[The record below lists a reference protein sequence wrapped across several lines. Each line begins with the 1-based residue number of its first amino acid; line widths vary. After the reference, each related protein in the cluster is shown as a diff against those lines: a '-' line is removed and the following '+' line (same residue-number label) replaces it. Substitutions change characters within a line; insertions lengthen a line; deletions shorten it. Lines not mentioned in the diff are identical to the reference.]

1 MTDKKGSK
9 ANKQD
14 NFSEWY
20 SQICGETGAKLVDLR
35 YDVQG
40 FIVHR
45 PWSMRVL
52 RKIYSFFEEEV
63 EKDNHEPMLFPTV
76 IPEEHLL
83 KEKEHAGFTP
93 EVFWVEYAGDKKL
106 EKRLALRPTG
116 ETQIY
121 PLYSLWIRSYND
133 LPLKGYQSRIT
144 TFRNEMTTRPFLR
157 GREFMFFETHD
168 VFETHDEAVSQI
180 KKDLIMMKNT
190 IRDKLKIPFL
200 FFQRP
205 KWDVFKGADE
215 TFTSDSI
222 LPDGKRIQ
230 VSSTHDLGHNFAK
243 AFNVQF
249 VGKDGKRSYAFQTC
263 FGPGIWRI
271 FGTMIAIH
279 GDDQGLMLPFCVAPV
294 QVVIIPIT
302 FVKDPEASKKV
313 LELSKKLESELK
325 NLNYSVLVDLT
336 NKTPGFKF
344 NEWEMKGVPIR
355 IEIGPRDLEQN
366 QVTVSARTSKEKL
379 AVKINELKNKLPELA
394 EQNDKVLEETAIKY
408 FKDNIKNAKTLD
420 EVKSIIKDH
429 RGFVRIPFC
438 SVMLDGKKCAEKL
451 KTETNGV
458 DVCGFLFEKEEK
470 LASSDT
476 CAVCGKKATK
486 IVYAAKSV

>member
-1 MTDKKGSK
+1 MTKTKGVTVKKSE
-9 ANKQD
+9 

-20 SQICGETGAKLVDLR
+20 TQICGETGAQLVDLR

-45 PWSMRVL
+45 PWSMKVF
-52 RKIYSFFEEEV
+52 RKIYQFFEEEV
-63 EKDNHEPMLFPTV
+63 EKDHHEPMLFPTV
-76 IPEEHLL
+76 IPEEHLM

-93 EVFWVEYAGDKKL
+93 EVFWIECAGEKKL

-121 PLYSLWIRSYND
+121 PLYHYWIRSYND

-168 VFETHDEAVSQI
+168 VFASHEESVKQI
-180 KKDLIMMKNT
+180 KTDLEIMKRV

-200 FFQRP
+200 FLQRP

-243 AFNVQF
+243 AFDVKF
-249 VGKDGKRSYAFQTC
+249 VGKDGKWNYAFQTC

-279 GDDQGLMLPFCVAPV
+279 GDDQGLMLPFCVAPL
-294 QVVIIPIT
+294 QIVIVPIT
-302 FVKDPEASKKV
+302 FAKEKEKSDKV
-313 LELSKKLESELK
+313 LKVCEKLEKELK
-325 NLNYSVLVDLT
+325 EKYTVLLDLSDRS
-336 NKTPGFKF
+336 PGFKF

-355 IEIGPRDLEQN
+355 LEVGPRDLDN
-366 QVTVSARTSKEKL
+366 DQVTIGLRTSQEKL
-379 AVKINELKNKLPELA
+379 NVKLKDLNKKIPELA
-394 EQNDKVLEETAIKY
+394 EQNDRVLEDTAVKY
-408 FKDNIKNAKTLD
+408 FKDNIKDAKTL
-420 EVKSIIKDH
+420 EEIKKIIKDH

-438 SVMLDGKKCAEKL
+438 SVQNDGKKCAETL
-451 KTETNGV
+451 KSETLV
-458 DVCGFLFEKEEK
+458 DVCGFLFEREEK
-470 LASSDT
+470 TSGN

-486 IVYAAKSV
+486 VVYAAKSV